1 METSSERAHAD
12 DYRTR
17 RAFPETHWLSWC
29 DECEVYQS
37 STRDITINGFTKS
50 LCRDCRPF
58 DHPCEACGL
67 AERHPGCDSCL
78 ACEII
83 GDLHSV
89 RAEIAGAM

>member
-1 METSSERAHAD
+1 MDMCADCFIFSSDVRNVFSNGITSP
-12 DYRTR
+12 
-17 RAFPETHWLSWC
+17 F
-29 DECEVYQS
+29 
-37 STRDITINGFTKS
+37 
-50 LCRDCRPF
+50 CRDCRPF

-67 AERHPGCDSCL
+67 AEAHTGCDSRL